1 MSITLLQISNLLDA
15 SGILYGK
22 VRGAV
27 IKKAAYIYSEPQETP
42 NHAMHVTWARDVL
55 LNGNVERRTQ
65 EMYRLTLTNE
75 AVVAAGENALDS
87 DIEWIV
93 SHFLDELGA

>member
-1 MSITLLQISNLLDA
+1 MATTLLQISNLLD
-15 SGILYGK
+15 SNGILYGK

-27 IKKAAYIYSEPQETP
+27 IKKAAYIYSEPPETL
-42 NHAMHVTWARDVL
+42 NHEMHIVWARDVL

-65 EMYRLTLTNE
+65 EMYRLTLTNDQ
-75 AVVAAGENALDS
+75 VVAAGEDALDS

-93 SHFLDELGA
+93 SHFLDELGV